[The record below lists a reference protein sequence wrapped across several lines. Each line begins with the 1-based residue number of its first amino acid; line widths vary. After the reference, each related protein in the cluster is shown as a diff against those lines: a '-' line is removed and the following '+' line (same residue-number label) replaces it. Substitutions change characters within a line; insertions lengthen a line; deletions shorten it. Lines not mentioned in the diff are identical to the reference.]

1 MIVSANEWKSKIRR
15 TNYFGKFKGKDF
27 DLSF

>member
-15 TNYFGKFKGKDF
+15 ANNFEKFKGKDF